1 MEAQISANFS
11 RRVKTQSTRLF
22 DIHINFKLNYLN
34 NQKRYIDETNIIL
47 QIIIWTT
54 SMFKNIILF
63 VRHHITIQDKSVAL
77 IMVFVIPM
85 VQLHINLYQQS
96 KEITLYNLL
105 RCVADWSENNYVT
118 YSLWIGI
125 SDYEL
130 KTKKRIDL
138 YYRCENLQLYMK

>member
-1 MEAQISANFS
+1 
-11 RRVKTQSTRLF
+11 
-22 DIHINFKLNYLN
+22 
-34 NQKRYIDETNIIL
+34 
-47 QIIIWTT
+47 
-54 SMFKNIILF
+54 MFKNIILF
-63 VRHHITIQDKSVAL
+63 VRHHITIQDKSVEL